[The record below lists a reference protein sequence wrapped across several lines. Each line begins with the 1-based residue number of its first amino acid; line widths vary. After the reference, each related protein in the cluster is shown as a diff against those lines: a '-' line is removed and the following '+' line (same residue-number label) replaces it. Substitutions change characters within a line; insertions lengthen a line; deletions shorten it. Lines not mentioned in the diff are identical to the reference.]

1 MEQVEKGYKQ
11 TEIGV
16 IPEDW
21 EVKVFQDFA
30 DKKIKW
36 SITGGPFGSNLKASD
51 YTNEGVRIIQLQ
63 NIGDGVFW
71 DDYKIY
77 TSERKA
83 DELLSCNIY
92 PNEII
97 ISKMGDPV
105 ARACMI
111 PEIEKRYLMA
121 SDGIRLVIN
130 EKEYDK
136 RFAFFY
142 INSIYFRKRA
152 FEVSMGS
159 TRLRIGLPQLKHL
172 SVIKPPKEEQ
182 TAIATALSEADS
194 YIQSLEQVIE
204 KKRLIKK
211 GAMQELLTGKKR
223 LKGFEGTSKYKQT
236 EIGVIPE
243 DWIIKTLG
251 EIGENIIGLTYS
263 PNDVKDYGHLVLRS
277 SNIQN
282 NKLSFENNVFVQME
296 LPERVI
302 VKENDILICVR
313 NGSKHLIGKCALID
327 KKTEGSA
334 FGAFMSIYRT
344 DYSNYIFHQFQ
355 SNIIQKQ
362 IDEVMG
368 ATINQLTNKDLATFQ
383 IPIPPSIEEQTAI
396 ATNLSNIDN
405 EIEILE
411 QKLEKANQIKQ
422 GMMQQLLTGKIRLV

>member
-11 TEIGV
+11 TEIGI
-16 IPEDW
+16 IPDNW

-51 YTNEGVRIIQLQ
+51 YTSEGVRIIQLQ

-105 ARACMI
+105 ARACII

-136 RFAFFY
+136 KFAFFY

-159 TRLRIGLPQLKHL
+159 TRLRIGLPQLKDL

-182 TAIATALSEADS
+182 TAIATALSEVDS

-211 GAMQELLTGKKR
+211 GAMQELLTPKPHWEVKK
-223 LKGFEGTSKYKQT
+223 
-236 EIGVIPE
+236 
-243 DWIIKTLG
+243 LG
-251 EIGENIIGLTYS
+251 EILIIRHGKSQKEVMTIDGQYPILASGGEIGRAKAFLYDKPSVLIGRKGTIDKPQFMNSPFWCVDTLFYTEINKNYNAEYIFYLFQLIDWYNFNEASGVPSLNARTIENIE
-263 PNDVKDYGHLVLRS
+263 K
-277 SNIQN
+277 
-282 NKLSFENNVFVQME
+282 SF
-296 LPERVI
+296 
-302 VKENDILICVR
+302 
-313 NGSKHLIGKCALID
+313 
-327 KKTEGSA
+327 
-334 FGAFMSIYRT
+334 
-344 DYSNYIFHQFQ
+344 
-355 SNIIQKQ
+355 
-362 IDEVMG
+362 
-368 ATINQLTNKDLATFQ
+368 
-383 IPIPPSIEEQTAI
+383 PPTIEEQI
-396 ATNLSNIDN
+396 YIINILSSMGK
-405 EIEILE
+405 EIEDLE
-411 QKLEKANQIKQ
+411 QKLEKAKQIKQ